1 MPRRSSRSVR
11 VIVVRH
17 GPAALR
23 DPARWPD
30 DAVRPLTPKGA
41 EQTRVA
47 TKGLVRYLGRRVRLA
62 TSPAVRCRVTAEFL
76 RTHLDP
82 APRLDFWEE
91 LAPGAL
97 APPIFE
103 RIGAAGRSGQEI
115 VIVGHEPTLAEFV
128 GLALT
133 GEGTPFARLGKPSA
147 ACLEFPASVRPGG
160 GRLRWLLTRKQMAR
174 AA

>member
-1 MPRRSSRSVR
+1 MPRTLRSVR
-11 VIVVRH
+11 VIIVRH

-30 DAVRPLTPKGA
+30 DAIRPLTTKGTD
-41 EQTRVA
+41 QTRTA
-47 TKGLVRYLGRRVRLA
+47 IRGLVRYLGKRTRLA
-62 TSPAVRCRVTAEFL
+62 SSPAVRCRLTAEML
-76 RTHLDP
+76 RTALDP

-97 APPIFE
+97 APPIFD
-103 RIGAAGRSGQEI
+103 RIHAAGRAGQDI
-115 VIVGHEPTLAEFV
+115 VIVGHEPTLAEFI

-147 ACLEFPASVRPGG
+147 ACLEFPVAVRPGAA
-160 GRLRWLLTRKQMAR
+160 RLRWLLTRKQMAR

>member
-1 MPRRSSRSVR
+1 MPRSPRVFR

-23 DPARWPD
+23 DPARWAD
-30 DAVRPLTPKGA
+30 DELRPLTPKGA
-41 EQTRVA
+41 TQTRTA
-47 TKGLVRYLGRRVRLA
+47 TEGLVRYLDRRIRLVS
-62 TSPAVRCRVTAEFL
+62 SPAVRCRVTAEL
-76 RTHLDP
+76 LCRALDP
-82 APRLDFWEE
+82 APRIEFWEE

-97 APPIFE
+97 AGPIF
-103 RIGAAGRSGQEI
+103 AKLHSASRSRQEL

-133 GEGTPFARLGKPSA
+133 GEGTPFAKLGKPSA
-147 ACLEFPASVRPGG
+147 VCLEFPAAVRPGAAC
-160 GRLRWLLTRKQMAR
+160 LRWLLTRKQMVR